1 MAGEERYLDVYHHFI
16 DTKESLDII
25 FLKLLLLGP
34 PRLGKTTLCRRLMG
48 EIADLKSAGEAEH
61 VHPSTGAVESG
72 HVVVRNVSNTTAV
85 LTQSEWSAV
94 KNLHEEAC
102 VLFHSLVSTIESKIN
117 ATPVASKANDATL
130 HSQSMKTVGESTS
143 SQSINPSLPLASRMM
158 QQLTPAIPSSSTMSS
173 FQKDIPEVVAMF
185 KEAMG
190 SQHWKDVKHMFKA
203 FLRVEDT
210 GGQPELMDML
220 PALTMGPG
228 LYLLFIN
235 LQNDLDHHYNL
246 TYCNTSGVST
256 PPVESIYSVKDM
268 LLSSLSSISSS
279 NSSTSTSG
287 LGKEESTI
295 PDISNIFKSSN
306 SVAYIVGT
314 HKDKVSK
321 DRIRKMNEELQ
332 KVIKS
337 TDFYDFVE
345 FFSEE
350 ELIVA
355 LDNME
360 GGVEEVKKI
369 QSLLEKSLY
378 RRSLELKIPA
388 VWLIF
393 SLILRK
399 KNKRTA
405 TIEECTHLS
414 EALHMPLYE
423 TKVALWFLHHHAGV
437 MMYFPDVSELKD
449 LVIIDTQVV
458 YDSVTNLILRA
469 MSFDKV
475 GHKEAHELK
484 NTGKFMLSRIIAAT
498 SDISDDYI
506 PARKLVA
513 LLEYLHI
520 IARISAN
527 QQSLSLTS
535 SSEEHM
541 TYIMPCV
548 LRNATKEELD
558 SFSKKP
564 HEVCS
569 IMVHFKCGFV
579 PIGTFP
585 TMIACLI
592 TNKSFILIHEGIRKN
607 IVQFRYGS
615 SYTLLTFICCPIYY
629 EVIISKFCNTKIEP
643 HVECASIRRE
653 IESTLNTASSRM
665 NYGSL
670 MDYQF
675 AFECPIHHENSQKHL
690 CVVDRTED
698 VPDMMLCRNSR
709 GNPEPVE
716 LHSEHKVWFGQ
727 VRHVLYYH
735 TNKSIVVYYVYRSLQ
750 VHRLLL
756 PSKNIHLLYNHTVS
770 KLNSFM

>member
-1 MAGEERYLDVYHHFI
+1 MDAYHHFI
-16 DTKESLDII
+16 DTKESLDIP

-48 EIADLKSAGEAEH
+48 EIVDLKSAGEAEN
-61 VHPSTGAVESG
+61 VQLSTGAMESG
-72 HVVVRNVSNTTAV
+72 YVVVRNVSSTTAV

-94 KNLHEEAC
+94 KSLQEEAC
-102 VLFHSLVSTIESKIN
+102 ILFHSLMSTIENKISVSPVVSK
-117 ATPVASKANDATL
+117 TNDATL
-130 HSQSMKTVGESTS
+130 HSQSMKTVRKSTS
-143 SQSINPSLPLASRMM
+143 SNPSLPLASRMV
-158 QQLTPAIPSSSTMSS
+158 QQLTPAVPSSSTMSS
-173 FQKDIPEVVAMF
+173 FQKDPEVVAMF

-220 PALTMGPG
+220 PALTIGPG
-228 LYLLFIN
+228 IYFLFIN
-235 LQNDLDHHYNL
+235 LQNDLDHRYNL
-246 TYCNTSGVST
+246 TYCNTSGVTT

-268 LLSSLSSISSS
+268 LLSSLSSISRS
-279 NSSTSTSG
+279 NSSTSISG
-287 LGKEESTI
+287 LGQEESTI

-321 DRIRKMNEELQ
+321 DHIRKMNKELQ
-332 KVIKS
+332 KVIES
-337 TDFYDFVE
+337 TDFYEFVQ

-355 LDNME
+355 MDNME

-369 QSLLEKSLY
+369 QSLLEKSIY
-378 RRSLELKIPA
+378 RRFKELKIPA
-388 VWLIF
+388 VWFIF

-399 KNKRTA
+399 KNDRTA
-405 TIEECTHLS
+405 TIEECMVLS
-414 EALHMPLYE
+414 EALHMSSYE

-437 MMYFPDVSELKD
+437 MMYFPDVPELKD

-458 YDSVTNLILRA
+458 YDSVTILILRA
-469 MSFDKV
+469 MNFDKV

-484 NTGKFMLSRIIAAT
+484 NTGKFMLSSIIAAT
-498 SDISDDYI
+498 SEISGDYV
-506 PARKLVA
+506 PTHKLVA

-520 IARISAN
+520 IARISAH
-527 QQSLSLTS
+527 QHSPSLAS

-548 LRNATKEELD
+548 LKNATKEELD

-564 HEVCS
+564 HELCP

-585 TMIACLI
+585 TVIACLI
-592 TNKSFILIHEGIRKN
+592 TNKSFILILEGIWKN
-607 IVQFRYGS
+607 IVQFLYGS
-615 SYTLLTFICCPIYY
+615 GYTLLTFICCPTYY
-629 EVIISKFCNTKIEP
+629 EVIISKFCNSKIEQ

-665 NYGSL
+665 NYGSF

-675 AFECPIHHENSQKHL
+675 AFECPIYHENSQKHV
-690 CVVDRTED
+690 CVVDRAEG
-698 VPDMMLCRNSR
+698 VPDMMLCLYSR
-709 GNPEPVE
+709 GNPDPVE
-716 LHSEHKVWFGQ
+716 LGSEHKVWFGQ
-727 VRHVLYYH
+727 VRC
-735 TNKSIVVYYVYRSLQ
+735 SLLSHQ
-750 VHRLLL
+750 
-756 PSKNIHLLYNHTVS
+756 
-770 KLNSFM
+770 